1 MSHVKEE
8 LELGRVDLEEGI
20 LVYPGFLWISFTK
33 VFIRYKPGIKKIVT
47 IGEVALNIFSRNGD

>member
-1 MSHVKEE
+1 VSHVKEE

-33 VFIRYKPGIKKIVT
+33 VFIRYKPGIKKTVT
-47 IGEVALNIFSRNGD
+47 IG